1 MKTSGVL
8 RSVALPHDV
17 QSAARARRCVDR
29 LVADEGLTEMTEV
42 LWLIASEL
50 VTNAVMHGTEPIEL
64 TLRSDNRE
72 VTIEVADG
80 DEHIH
85 KVRPHSADHT
95 GGRGLRMIAA
105 LADRWGIRA
114 SQYGKTV
121 WATVRTLKSSN

>member
-1 MKTSGVL
+1 MKTSGVF

-80 DEHIH
+80 DEYIH

-95 GGRGLRMIAA
+95 GA
-105 LADRWGIRA
+105 RA
-114 SQYGKTV
+114 SDDRRPRRPMGYTGV
-121 WATVRTLKSSN
+121 AVRQDRLGHRQNTEVE